1 VSAVDKDATLAV
13 IESEGLQ
20 GGIWFRRP
28 TNELEVVAIYIED
41 GKWVVTSTDERAVEE
56 GRRLFDSEGEALDS
70 FLRRLRASNRYREL
84 SGARRDI
91 EDATLA
97 TIKSEGLQG
106 AVWLEKPTNQVDAV
120 AIYSGDR
127 KWVVSST
134 DERAVEGGKEFFD
147 RESEALESFLERLR
161 AQNRQLKSSRANP

>member
-1 VSAVDKDATLAV
+1 VSAVEKDATLAV

-56 GRRLFDSEGEALDS
+56 GRRLFDSEGEA
-70 FLRRLRASNRYREL
+70 
-84 SGARRDI
+84 
-91 EDATLA
+91 
-97 TIKSEGLQG
+97 
-106 AVWLEKPTNQVDAV
+106 
-120 AIYSGDR
+120 